1 MNKRINLNDPTAWS
15 EFDWIDPVVP
25 EVLKRTDAQVNVAR
39 ANRLRAQDPGL
50 EKKRKEKFYKKMSD
64 PNHQKKLLESNQQV
78 ALKLLKPILTPEGV
92 FPSKKVAAAH
102 YQKILG
108 KESPNSGNNYIS
120 YKLKTDK
127 ENYHLIT
134 KEEYAKLKKD

>member
-15 EFDWIDPVVP
+15 EFDWSDPVVP
-25 EVLKRTDAQVNVAR
+25 EALKRTDGAVNVAR
-39 ANRLRAQDPGL
+39 SNRLRAQDTEF
-50 EKKRKEKFYKKMSD
+50 EKQRKEKFYKKMRD
-64 PNHQKKLLESNQQV
+64 PAHLKKLTEVNQEV
-78 ALKLLKPILTPEGV
+78 ALKLLQPIITPEGV
-92 FPSKKVAAAH
+92 FTSKKVAAAH
-102 YQKILG
+102 YQTILG

-127 ENYHLIT
+127 ENYHFIA

>member
-1 MNKRINLNDPTAWS
+1 MNRININDPLAWK
-15 EFDWIDPVVP
+15 DLNWDDPIAL
-25 EVLKRTDAQVNVAR
+25 ELLQKTDAQVNVAR
-39 ANRLRAQDPGL
+39 ANRLRAQDPEL

-64 PNHQKKLLESNQQV
+64 PTHQKKLLESNQQV
-78 ALKLLKPILTPEGV
+78 ALKLLQPIITPEGV

-134 KEEYAKLKKD
+134 KEEYATLKKD

>member
-15 EFDWIDPVVP
+15 EFDWSDPVVP

-64 PNHQKKLLESNQQV
+64 PTHQKKLLESNQQV
-78 ALKLLKPILTPEGV
+78 ALKLLQPIITPEGV

-108 KESPNSGNNYIS
+108 KESPNSGNNYLL
-120 YKLKTDK
+120 YKLKTDI
-127 ENYHLIT
+127 ENYRYIS